1 MPVVVIC
8 TINWG
13 REAIEKILPEL
24 KRHTEIVLQEKGCQE
39 FGFAIDIENPDVVIA
54 TERYADYDAHEEHF
68 KTEQWK
74 HFSGVMEAFPPRSI
88 EVKTYEATEIPH
100 ALD

>member
-39 FGFAIDIENPDVVIA
+39 FGFAIDIENPDVV
-54 TERYADYDAHEEHF
+54 
-68 KTEQWK
+68 
-74 HFSGVMEAFPPRSI
+74 V
-88 EVKTYEATEIPH
+88 ATEIPH
-100 ALD
+100 ALDWKDKGSVFKLIEIGISCLETNFRPNIIERTAEVKNYRKF